1 MQCKNI
7 NVFRFDRYS
16 QVGFT
21 TFTETANALQLQP
34 EEILTGRRRDKLR
47 WSKSEVS
54 QSEQLRSQKATTTR

>member
-21 TFTETANALQLQP
+21 TFTETANAP